1 VGRVDGK
8 RVIFGGLA
16 AALVVNAGEGL
27 FAFLMK
33 TDYETALRNLGVRLQ
48 PGAAAFIPIVW
59 SFVVGVLSVW
69 LYAAIRPRYGP
80 GPKTALRAA
89 LGVWSFN
96 SATFSIAM
104 GSLGLFPARLMVYAG
119 LWSLAEVIVAMLV
132 GAWIYRERDFP
143 AVSSAAVRREGT
155 R

>member
-1 VGRVDGK
+1 MGRIDGK
-8 RVIFGGLA
+8 RVLLGGLA

-27 FAFLMK
+27 FGFFMR
-33 TDYETALRNLGVRLQ
+33 TEYESALRRLGVSLR
-48 PGAAAFIPIVW
+48 PGVAAFVPIVW
-59 SFVVGVLSVW
+59 SFVIGVLSVW

-80 GPKTALRAA
+80 GPKTAFRAA
-89 LGVWSFN
+89 LAVWAFN

-104 GSLGLFPARLMVYAG
+104 GCLGLFPSRLMAYAA
-119 LWSLAEVIVAMLV
+119 LWSFAEVIVAMLV

-143 AVSSAAVRREGT
+143 AVSSAAGIRGGT